1 MNLVHM
7 TRCHRSHRS
16 SCRTQMGVTLS
27 NYFIPVWLHESLKN
41 GGRAAAADRRN
52 FQADT
57 KIFNLFLLA
66 PTET

>member
-1 MNLVHM
+1 
-7 TRCHRSHRS
+7 
-16 SCRTQMGVTLS
+16 MGVTLS